1 MNSSPS
7 PCLDLEDRDP
17 TFDVPIAHHCQSK
30 SVQADKAFQGRTGWR
45 RKSAQTSLLLAFT
58 FLLAVGGRL
67 SVSCAQNTPSPDTK
81 GNLVLFDFGDA
92 NDKQIR
98 DAAIARFNKRYP
110 NVKVIDQF
118 TPISSW
124 SDYLNKLVNQI
135 ASGKAPDL
143 IHIATEG
150 VQLAVRKN
158 LVIPLDELTS
168 EPSGKELLSDVNP
181 SLVKGFSVEGKLY
194 LVPVAWNNM
203 MVYYNTKVF
212 KDAGIARPAD
222 DWNWDDFLSIA
233 KRLTSGEG
241 PAKRFGFGIPY
252 FNFGLTPFWYSNDT
266 AVLKDDLRQSN
277 LTDPKFLEAVKFVD
291 GLVRENGV
299 SPDPANTDP
308 NAVFQLFA
316 AGKIGMTGGGHWP
329 MQFFKANNFTDFD
342 VVPWP
347 KNKTQKTVFGADGW
361 GISTKTKQKAIA
373 WEMVKELASA
383 ESQQQ
388 AAGLGVAIPARRS
401 VAESKEFL
409 AEPEHAALFY
419 ESLRYA
425 APVQASA
432 NYAEVER
439 ILMQHLSQV
448 MAGEVKPEEALK
460 SANEELSAAME
471 QQAAEGAVISLRLQ

>member
-1 MNSSPS
+1 MNYSPRFFPALVGPDS
-7 PCLDLEDRDP
+7 PRQENKPKRRQTL
-17 TFDVPIAHHCQSK
+17 F
-30 SVQADKAFQGRTGWR
+30 QAFPFFAAVLLMAAGRFSAA
-45 RKSAQTSLLLAFT
+45 SAQNALSL
-58 FLLAVGGRL
+58 
-67 SVSCAQNTPSPDTK
+67 DTK

-92 NDKQIR
+92 NDKQVR

-110 NVKVIDQF
+110 NVKVTDQF

-124 SDYLNKLVNQI
+124 SDYLNKLVTQI

-143 IHIATEG
+143 IHVATEG

-168 EPSGKELLSDVNP
+168 EPSGKELLSDVDP
-181 SLVKGFSVEGKLY
+181 ALVKGFSVEDRLY
-194 LVPVAWNNM
+194 MVPVAWNNM

-222 DWNWDDFLSIA
+222 NWTWDDFLSIA

-241 PAKRFGFGIPY
+241 AAKRFGFGIPY

-266 AVLKDDLRQSN
+266 AVLKGDRRQSN
-277 LTDPKFLEAVKFVD
+277 LTDPKFLEAMKFVH

-316 AGKIGMTGGGHWP
+316 TGKIGMTGGGHWP
-329 MQFFKANNFTDFD
+329 MQFFKANNFNDFD
-342 VVPWP
+342 VAPWP

-373 WEMVKELASA
+373 WEMVKELTSA

-388 AAGLGVAIPARRS
+388 AAGLGVAIPARHS
-401 VAESKEFL
+401 VAQSKEFL
-409 AEPEHAALFY
+409 AQPEHAALFY

-425 APVQASA
+425 APVQAPA

-460 SANEELSAAME
+460 AANEELSAAME
-471 QQAAEGAVISLRLQ
+471 QQAAEGP

>member
-7 PCLDLEDRDP
+7 PFQCKD
-17 TFDVPIAHHCQSK
+17 FSDVPTLRRDRTPRMLQYLTGLSCNPGRQCRHVRIVLLFAC
-30 SVQADKAFQGRTGWR
+30 AFLLMASNRIFIC
-45 RKSAQTSLLLAFT
+45 SAQS
-58 FLLAVGGRL
+58 
-67 SVSCAQNTPSPDTK
+67 TPSSEAK

-98 DAAIARFNKRYP
+98 DAAIARFNKRFP
-110 NVKVIDQF
+110 NVQVIDQF

-124 SDYLNKLVNQI
+124 GDYLDKLVTQVV
-135 ASGKAPDL
+135 SGKAPDL

-150 VQLAVRKN
+150 FELAVRRK
-158 LVIPLDELTS
+158 LVIPLDELDSDPT
-168 EPSGKELLSDVNP
+168 GKALLTDVDP
-181 SLVKGFSVEGKLY
+181 ALVKGFTAEGKLY

-212 KDAGIARPAD
+212 NQAGISRPSD
-222 DWNWDDFLSIA
+222 DWTWDDFLQVA
-233 KRLTSGEG
+233 KRLTSGDG
-241 PAKRFGFGIPY
+241 SAKRFGFGIPY

-266 AVLKDDLRQSN
+266 SVLKNDLKESN
-277 LTDPKFLEAVKFVD
+277 LDDPKFLESLTFVHD
-291 GLVRENGV
+291 LVRKNGV

-316 AGKIGMTGGGHWP
+316 SGKIAMTGGGHWP
-329 MQFFKANNFTDFD
+329 MQFFKANNFSDFD

-347 KNKTQKTVFGADGW
+347 KNKVQKTVFGADGW

-373 WEMVKELASA
+373 LEMLKELVSV

-409 AEPEHAALFY
+409 AQPEHAALFY
-419 ESLRYA
+419 DSLRSA
-425 APVQASA
+425 APVQAPA

-439 ILMQHLSQV
+439 ILMRHLSQV
-448 MAGEVKPEEALK
+448 MADEVNPEDALK
-460 SANEELSAAME
+460 AANEELSAAM
-471 QQAAEGAVISLRLQ
+471 QQEAAEDQ

>member
-1 MNSSPS
+1 MSSSPFLR
-7 PCLDLEDRDP
+7 LDREHR
-17 TFDVPIAHHCQSK
+17 
-30 SVQADKAFQGRTGWR
+30 
-45 RKSAQTSLLLAFT
+45 SAEISLLLAFI
-58 FLLAVGGRL
+58 LLLVTGSRL
-67 SVSCAQNTPSPDTK
+67 SISFAENMPASDTR

-98 DAAIARFNKRYP
+98 DAAITRFNKRYP
-110 NVKVIDQF
+110 NVKVTDQF

-124 SDYLNKLVNQI
+124 ADYLDKLVIQI

-143 IHIATEG
+143 IHMATEG
-150 VQLAVRKN
+150 VEFVARKN
-158 LVIPLDELTS
+158 LVIQLDELTS
-168 EPSGKELLSDVNP
+168 EPPGKELLNGVDP
-181 SLVKGFSVEGKLY
+181 TLVKGFSVEGKLY

-203 MVYYNTKVF
+203 MIYYNTKVF
-212 KDAGIARPAD
+212 GEAGIPRPSN
-222 DWNWDDFLSIA
+222 DWTWDDFLSIA

-266 AVLKDDLRQSN
+266 AVLKDDLKQSN
-277 LTDPKFLEAVKFVD
+277 LGDPKFLESVKFVHSM
-291 GLVRENGV
+291 VRENGV

-316 AGKIGMTGGGHWP
+316 AGKIAMTGGGHWP
-329 MQFFKANNFTDFD
+329 MQFFRANNFNDFD

-347 KNKTQKTVFGADGW
+347 KNKDQKTVFGADGW
-361 GISTKTKQKAIA
+361 GISTKTKEKAIA
-373 WEMVKELASA
+373 WEMLKELTSA

-409 AEPEHAALFY
+409 AQPEHAALFY

-425 APVQASA
+425 APVQAPA
-432 NYAEVER
+432 NYTEVER
-439 ILMQHLSQV
+439 ILMRHLSQV
-448 MAGEVKPEEALK
+448 MAD
-460 SANEELSAAME
+460 
-471 QQAAEGAVISLRLQ
+471 EGGGGFESSE